1 LATSGS
7 FFTQI
12 QQKLGFKVFDK
23 KIYKEAFTH
32 SSVNIK
38 DSSGKAINFERLEF
52 LGDALLTAII
62 SEYLYFKYP
71 KAKEGSLTKLRAK
84 IVSRVKL
91 NHIGKE
97 MELFELAYISNHHKN
112 FGDDIHGNLLESLIG
127 AVFIDLGY
135 IKTKNYVI
143 KKIIH
148 PHIDMDNLD
157 TLILSY
163 KAFLNEWGQKE
174 KKNIQFVIKEDSGTD
189 SKFNYCAKVFLDK
202 RFLAKSKAMSKKKAE
217 EKAAKI
223 ASRILKLTP
232 KIVHS

>member
-1 LATSGS
+1 
-7 FFTQI
+7 
-12 QQKLGFKVFDK
+12 
-23 KIYKEAFTH
+23 
-32 SSVNIK
+32 
-38 DSSGKAINFERLEF
+38 
-52 LGDALLTAII
+52 
-62 SEYLYFKYP
+62 
-71 KAKEGSLTKLRAK
+71 
-84 IVSRVKL
+84 
-91 NHIGKE
+91 

-135 IKTKNYVI
+135 IKTKNFVI

-148 PHIDMDNLD
+148 PHIDMDNLN
-157 TLILSY
+157 TLVLSY

-174 KKNIQFVIKEDSGTD
+174 KKNIQFFIEEDSGTD
-189 SKFNYCAKVFLDK
+189 SKFNYCAKVFLDE
-202 RFLAKSKAMSKKKAE
+202 RFLAKSKAKSKKKAE